1 MKKLTAIILLQMIWL
16 FAGAQAPRV
25 IKADL
30 SKVKGDKI
38 NVFKQCV
45 GAGRANEGLRA
56 DWQQQ
61 LAMAQKEIGFN
72 YIRFHGL
79 LHDDMGVYLLDRQG
93 RINYN
98 WYYIDKL
105 FDYLLSIKIRP
116 FVEISFM
123 PTALASGT
131 KSIFW
136 WKGNA
141 TKPKSYPTWDS
152 LITNLVTHWTERYG
166 REEVSKWY
174 FEVWNEPDLRGF
186 FDGTQADYFE
196 LYNHTTKAVKAV
208 SSSYRVGGPA
218 TSATKWIAEF
228 LNYCDSAKLA
238 VDFVSTHDYGT
249 TSVLDTTGSR
259 KHQLKDNYDTIANN
273 AKRVRSIIKASAYPN
288 AELHFT
294 EWNVSPSS
302 RDPMHD
308 SYQSATYILNTLK
321 KTGTA
326 SNSMSYWTFTD
337 IFEEIGPGPTIFH
350 GGFGL
355 INLHGIRK
363 PSYYAYK
370 FMNELGEKE
379 LVNTD
384 SSSYVCMSKNGDVQ
398 ALVWE
403 CTFNPTGKLYNQGY
417 FITPHKPK
425 ALAPASLEIKGLAN
439 GKYRMEIYKVGYKE
453 NDPFTRYLE
462 MGRPQQTTLQ
472 QEKELAALSKG
483 LPASTETVTITNG
496 TFKKQLPLRENDV
509 VFVKLI
515 HIKN

>member
-1 MKKLTAIILLQMIWL
+1 MKHLFLVGSFLLL
-16 FAGAQAPRV
+16 LLSSNAQTRT

-30 SKVKGDKI
+30 RKVKGDKI
-38 NVFKQCV
+38 NVFKECV

-61 LAMAQKEIGFN
+61 LAMVQKEIGFK

-79 LHDDMGVYLLDRQG
+79 LHDDMGVYLMDRTG
-93 RINYN
+93 KVNYN
-98 WYYIDKL
+98 WQYIDKL

-116 FVEISFM
+116 FVEFSFM

-131 KSIFW
+131 KTIFW
-136 WKGNA
+136 WKGNV
-141 TKPKSYPTWDS
+141 TKPKSYPGWDS

-166 REEVSKWY
+166 KDEVSKWY

-186 FDGTQADYFE
+186 WDATQQDYFE

-208 SSSYRVGGPA
+208 SPSYRVGGPA

-228 LNYCDSAKLA
+228 LHHCDSAKLA
-238 VDFVSTHDYGT
+238 VDFISTHDYGT
-249 TSVLDTTGSR
+249 TSVLDTTGTR
-259 KHQLKDNYDTIANN
+259 RHQLKDNYDTIANN
-273 AKRVRSIIKASAYPN
+273 AKRVRSVIKASAFPN

-308 SYQSATYILNTLK
+308 SYQSAAYILNTLK

-326 SNSMSYWTFTD
+326 ANSMSYWTFTD
-337 IFEEIGPGPTIFH
+337 VFEEVAPGPTFFH
-350 GGFGL
+350 GGFGM

-370 FMNELGEKE
+370 FMSELGEKE
-379 LVNTD
+379 LVNADT
-384 SSSYVCMSKNGDVQ
+384 SSYVCMSANGDVQ
-398 ALVWE
+398 ALLWQ
-403 CTFNPTGKLYNQGY
+403 CTFNPTGKLFNQGY
-417 FITPHKPK
+417 FAQPRPSAT
-425 ALAPASLEIKGLAN
+425 LAPVAMEVNGLKN
-439 GKYRMEIYKVGYKE
+439 GKYKLELYKVGYKE

-462 MGRPQQTTLQ
+462 MDKPAFTTVQ
-472 QEKELAALSKG
+472 QEKELAGLSKG
-483 LPASTETVTITNG
+483 LPVSTETIVITNG
-496 TFKKQLPLRENDV
+496 TFKKQLPIRENDV
-509 VFVKLI
+509 VFIKLI
-515 HIKN
+515 RLN